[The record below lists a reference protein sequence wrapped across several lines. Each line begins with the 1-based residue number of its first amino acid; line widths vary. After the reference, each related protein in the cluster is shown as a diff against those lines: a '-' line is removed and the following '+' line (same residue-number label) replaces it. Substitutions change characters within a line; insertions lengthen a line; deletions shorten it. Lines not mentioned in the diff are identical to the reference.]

1 MTTAMTTVDTTD
13 IQQIATG
20 FLMRA
25 EQVRSVIAKTMIDAP
40 FAASAAML
48 AGQFAIEAAMTETDK
63 AFIKKCV
70 DRKKIL
76 VEGTSGTVPET
87 AICAVVA
94 EAAAKQLLL
103 GANHYSVWANGTL
116 YIKEAG
122 YRHLLKIRGDV
133 SEIDISPGL
142 PEWRVLQNKT
152 MWVIPGKASA
162 KVAGKL
168 VSVECTIG
176 INGNATDIIANIEA
190 KAFRSLAKRLWLKV
204 SSIEL
209 EDGET
214 DDTVVSQDNQ
224 QPAAI
229 TEQPRD
235 IAADNAHDAA
245 ILEANHRKGVLD
257 RLQKIL
263 KATPD
268 KLALIENVYQA
279 VLDAKD
285 EKQLKEAGE
294 ALAAQ
299 KGEFSQQV
307 LSLIRPVYESRLAE
321 MKGSNN
327 G

>member
-25 EQVRSVIAKTMIDAP
+25 EQVRSVIAKTMQDAP
-40 FAASAAML
+40 FAASAAMI

-70 DRKKIL
+70 ERKKIL
-76 VEGTSGTVPET
+76 VEGTSGTVPDT

-103 GANHYSVWANGTL
+103 GAGHYSVWANGTL
-116 YIKEAG
+116 YVKEAG
-122 YRHLLKIRGDV
+122 YRHLLKIRGGV
-133 SEIDISPGL
+133 SEVDISPGL
-142 PEWRVLQNKT
+142 PRWEVLKDKS

-162 KVAGKL
+162 KVDGKL

-209 EDGET
+209 EDGDT
-214 DDTVVSQDNQ
+214 DDTLLSQDNQ

-229 TEQPRD
+229 TEQPVV
-235 IAADNAHDAA
+235 DAA
-245 ILEANHRKGVLD
+245 AEKLRVDGIMSRQQFDRCRKMIANTPEHLEFFNGSITDLEACKTLEQLDMTRKAMTETRKG
-257 RLQKIL
+257 L
-263 KATPD
+263 K
-268 KLALIENVYQA
+268 LSQA
-279 VLDAKD
+279 VTD
-285 EKQLKEAGE
+285 ELKRFIEVREAELRAGG
-294 ALAAQ
+294 AVA
-299 KGEFSQQV
+299 
-307 LSLIRPVYESRLAE
+307 
-321 MKGSNN
+321 
-327 G
+327 